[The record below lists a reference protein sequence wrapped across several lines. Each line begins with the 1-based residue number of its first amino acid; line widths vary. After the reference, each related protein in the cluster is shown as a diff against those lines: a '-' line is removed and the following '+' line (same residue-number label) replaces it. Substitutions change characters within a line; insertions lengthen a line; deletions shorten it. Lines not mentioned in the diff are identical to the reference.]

1 MIFKKLKHFLFV
13 VLLLSGVSF
22 AENENS
28 PSFTH
33 NTYGITGLIT
43 APSARVQPD
52 GELSFGLSSEEPFN
66 RLYASVQFFP
76 WLEAV
81 VRYTEGQYKAYNPG
95 SPQTWKDKGIDFK
108 IRLLEENGSI
118 PALSIGF
125 SDFAGTGAYA
135 SEYIVANKMMGNFD
149 FTLGLGW
156 GSLGERAHID
166 NPVGFFSDSFNTR
179 GGGFKGSSLGG
190 TLRLGRFFTGESA
203 AFFGGLEYFSP
214 IPNLSLKLEYDSSMY
229 SDAVGQCYDI
239 RNCTED
245 VVLDSPI
252 NIALNYGL
260 RLSQRDNVDFSLGF
274 VRGNTVFARAVV
286 HSNLNDIGVPKIRM
300 GAEKLK
306 QQTLKP
312 YSQLDDEWKKYL
324 REKIAW
330 ELGNAGFLLH
340 GLIFNGNE
348 LRAEI
353 SQGGYPQPLAAIDL
367 SSRIVANNAPKNI
380 DTITII
386 NFDAGIESIRASIPI
401 EKLRQ
406 SVARGALDESLI
418 QFNDHSVLGQD
429 AIYVKNEYAYPGF
442 QWSIQPH
449 MTGTLQHQLQFYF
462 WQLEA
467 LINAA
472 VSFKNGLYVNSTYAV
487 KIKNNFHKYK
497 YHIPDGQ
504 LHHVRQDRRLYL
516 TQGESG
522 LRNLSLDYF
531 FNVSPNIKGRVTA
544 GYLEWMYG
552 GVGGEIL
559 YTPDHMKW
567 SLGIDA
573 WRVKQR
579 DFDQKFGF
587 REYETTTGF
596 ISFYYNI
603 PFYDMR
609 LATSYGKFLG
619 KDVGF
624 DLDLSRRFQTG
635 ARVGGKFA
643 LTDCDA
649 RCTGEGSFSKWVYFE
664 LPLDLFYINSSKRGK
679 TGFSW
684 APLTK
689 DQGQK
694 LAVGSIYELSNDIAQ
709 DFESLRRKP
718 WSFKRILSGFGTT
731 PSERLN

>member
-1 MIFKKLKHFLFV
+1 LKHLLFL

-22 AENENS
+22 AANENS
-28 PSFTH
+28 SSFTH

-43 APSARVQPD
+43 VPSARVQPD
-52 GELSFGLSSEEPFN
+52 GELSFGISSEEPYN
-66 RLYASVQFFP
+66 RLYGSVQFFP

-95 SPQTWKDKGIDFK
+95 SLQTWKDKGIDFK

-135 SEYIVANKMMGNFD
+135 SEYIVANKMIGDFD

-166 NPVGFFSDSFNTR
+166 NPFGFFADSFKTR
-179 GGGFKGSSLGG
+179 GGGFKASALGG

-245 VVLDSPI
+245 VSLDSPI

-260 RLSQRDNVDFSLGF
+260 RLSKRDNIDFSLGF

-286 HSNLNDIGVPKIRM
+286 HSNLNDIDVPKIRM

-312 YSQLDDEWKKYL
+312 YSQLNDEWKKYL
-324 REKIAW
+324 IERIAW

-340 GLIFNGNE
+340 GLTFNGNE

-386 NFDAGIESIRASIPI
+386 NFDAGIESIRTSIPI

-418 QFNDHSVLGQD
+418 QFNNHSVLGQD
-429 AIYVKNEYAYPGF
+429 AIYVENEYAYPGF
-442 QWSIQPH
+442 QWSVQPH

-472 VSFKNGLYVNSTYAV
+472 VSFKKGLYLNSTYAV

-522 LRNLSLDYF
+522 LRNLTLDYF
-531 FNVSPNIKGRVTA
+531 FNISPNIKGRVTA

-552 GVGGEIL
+552 GAGGEIL

-573 WRVKQR
+573 WRIRQR
-579 DFDQKFGF
+579 DFDQKFRF

-619 KDVGF
+619 QDVGF

-643 LTDCDA
+643 LTDCDST
-649 RCTGEGSFSKWVYFE
+649 CTGEGSFSKWVYFE

-684 APLTK
+684 SPLTK

-694 LAVGSIYELSNDIAQ
+694 LGVGSIYELSNDMAQ